1 MSDRFFIFIN
11 KKRLFV
17 SVTYSLLNLHC
28 DKLQKKEKLSSFY
41 DAVIDLFFFFTAAA
55 YCCRQMKTIHLQM
68 KSFLR
73 AVENIFILKTSAF
86 FLKSSHRLFF
96 YRKIKVNG
104 KHPFSTERC
113 LASNLSFIFKM
124 TRLSVIIICSICSK
138 LFVSVFSKTFVLC
151 SVASLVF
158 FAEETAVLYGCPC
171 VFGLVFFATEYIYF
185 ILIYFLY
192 KPDHLS
198 PLFVCLFVCFWS
210 PSCRTTVG
218 KMCLNCFMCKLLNL
232 CFYKQT
238 ENLSDAQ

>member
-1 MSDRFFIFIN
+1 MSDRFIFWRGCN

-41 DAVIDLFFFFTAAA
+41 DAVIDLYFTAAA

-68 KSFLR
+68 KSFLQ
-73 AVENIFILKTSAF
+73 AVENIFILKTNAF
-86 FLKSSHRLFF
+86 FLKLSHRLFF
-96 YRKIKVNG
+96 YRKIKLNG
-104 KHPFSTERC
+104 KHPFSTGRC
-113 LASNLSFIFKM
+113 LASNLSFISKM

-171 VFGLVFFATEYIYF
+171 VFGLFFCNRIFFLFLFIFYINQ
-185 ILIYFLY
+185 II
-192 KPDHLS
+192 
-198 PLFVCLFVCFWS
+198 
-210 PSCRTTVG
+210 
-218 KMCLNCFMCKLLNL
+218 
-232 CFYKQT
+232 
-238 ENLSDAQ
+238 

>member
-1 MSDRFFIFIN
+1 MSDRFFIFWRGCN

-55 YCCRQMKTIHLQM
+55 YCCCQMKTIHLQM

-96 YRKIKVNG
+96 NG
-104 KHPFSTERC
+104 KHPFSTERH
-113 LASNLSFIFKM
+113 LASNLSFISKM

-158 FAEETAVLYGCPC
+158 FAEESAVLYGCPC
-171 VFGLVFFATEYIYF
+171 VFGLFFCNRIYLFYFDLFFIFYISQ
-185 ILIYFLY
+185 II
-192 KPDHLS
+192 
-198 PLFVCLFVCFWS
+198 
-210 PSCRTTVG
+210 
-218 KMCLNCFMCKLLNL
+218 
-232 CFYKQT
+232 
-238 ENLSDAQ
+238 

>member
-1 MSDRFFIFIN
+1 MSDRFFIFWRGWN

-17 SVTYSLLNLHC
+17 SVTYSLLKLHC

-41 DAVIDLFFFFTAAA
+41 DAVIDLFFFTAAA
-55 YCCRQMKTIHLQM
+55 YCCCQMKTIHLQM
-68 KSFLR
+68 KSFLQ

-86 FLKSSHRLFF
+86 FLKLSHRLFF
-96 YRKIKVNG
+96 YRKIKLNG

-113 LASNLSFIFKM
+113 LASNLSFISKM

-171 VFGLVFFATEYIYF
+171 VFGLFFCNR
-185 ILIYFLY
+185 IL
-192 KPDHLS
+192 
-198 PLFVCLFVCFWS
+198 
-210 PSCRTTVG
+210 
-218 KMCLNCFMCKLLNL
+218 
-232 CFYKQT
+232 
-238 ENLSDAQ
+238 